1 MEILQHCNSSKPNIS
16 GTLLS
21 LLISP
26 ADYEYDNDLSLLVS
40 GSTASVALENL
51 QVELIIKKLS
61 QYKSVWIAAFPD
73 QYIPSHPNIKFKGDL
88 YQLYLCD
95 KVPNL
100 PELHWKD
107 KEDCYEIK
115 HFTLDTVD
123 YVMQHSTID
132 YPREYIEKL
141 AVKYSHLTAV
151 IFCNNKPVSWCL
163 THLDLSIGLMGTVE
177 SHRGKGLAKK
187 CAAMVLNHHCEWLK
201 DKIDFFSYCYI
212 KDDNIASSKTMKEGI
227 SPKISQ
233 QAIFPYL
240 TVFGGFLQLLAGNK
254 DYYLGNSY
262 TACIFTVFGF
272 HWVAKGLIESGIQL
286 IQPVVGQTSDEDRPT
301 VIGMY
306 LLTLTIVNAVFLVIS
321 WHHPK
326 SSTLLFFTLLFVT
339 LKMLGET
346 IGAFSGVAVIGQ
358 ISAWF
363 GVVGSLLALYTFI
376 AEAYAEEGVVLPTG
390 KFNQV
395 ITKKQV
401 KQKRD

>member
-1 MEILQHCNSSKPNIS
+1 MAERQTLTHVYTSNSGLEVFEKQGENNTSQQPGLPSSYGYREGNA
-16 GTLLS
+16 GMLGLL
-21 LLISP
+21 
-26 ADYEYDNDLSLLVS
+26 
-40 GSTASVALENL
+40 G
-51 QVELIIKKLS
+51 
-61 QYKSVWIAAFPD
+61 F
-73 QYIPSHPNIKFKGDL
+73 F
-88 YQLYLCD
+88 
-95 KVPNL
+95 
-100 PELHWKD
+100 
-107 KEDCYEIK
+107 
-115 HFTLDTVD
+115 
-123 YVMQHSTID
+123 
-132 YPREYIEKL
+132 L
-141 AVKYSHLTAV
+141 AVFPS
-151 IFCNNKPVSWCL
+151 
-163 THLDLSIGLMGTVE
+163 SIL
-177 SHRGKGLAKK
+177 
-187 CAAMVLNHHCEWLK
+187 
-201 DKIDFFSYCYI
+201 
-212 KDDNIASSKTMKEGI
+212 EGI